1 MCRDQAQEEHYICIS
16 LQHNSSILTLNPN
29 FTLTQKMNPAM
40 NSSVIISPRVIDTIN
55 SLSSADRAPISNA
68 LSMEFILGQN
78 PEDTLTPTQSII
90 YAVIRFYVT
99 QDTARHRERMAKV
112 C

>member
-1 MCRDQAQEEHYICIS
+1 
-16 LQHNSSILTLNPN
+16 
-29 FTLTQKMNPAM
+29 M

-55 SLSSADRAPISNA
+55 SLSPSDRAPISNA

-78 PEDTLTPTQSII
+78 PEATLTPTQGII

-99 QDTARHRERMAKV
+99 QDSHRQHDSTKAG
-112 C
+112 

>member
-1 MCRDQAQEEHYICIS
+1 MI
-16 LQHNSSILTLNPN
+16 
-29 FTLTQKMNPAM
+29 PAM

-99 QDTARHRERMAKV
+99 QDTARHREYMAKV